1 MELGQFNVHLFIKT
15 KYKVMKKND
24 LPSTCRAGYKSIR
37 QTILIMKISTIF
49 LLLALQVSA
58 VNYGQSVLNLNETN
72 ISIKSLLKEIE
83 KQSPYRFYYSNDI
96 LSDERIV
103 SLRAVNASLNDVM
116 KKVFEGS
123 PLSWKIL
130 NKNKVVLSESG
141 TNNISA
147 ALAKP
152 ITGIIKNDKGEPVPC
167 ASISVKG
174 ATAGT
179 ITKDDG
185 SFSLNA
191 NVGDMLVITA
201 VGYISQEIKV
211 GEEPIQI
218 VLIRQVGQMDEVV
231 VVGYGTTTRKK
242 TTSAISTVDV
252 AKVASIP
259 AQSISDGLGG
269 RVNGVIVTASS
280 GAPGAKSQISIRG
293 GGTPLFVIDG
303 VIRSQNDYEN
313 INPNDI
319 ADMSFMKDA
328 AATAVYGS
336 TGANGA
342 IIINTK
348 KGTIGKPLLNY
359 SYNQIWSQPSLFPEK
374 MGSFDKLK
382 AINDVFVAEGLTQ
395 PTPDSILQYYKD
407 QSKPFVYPNTDWQ
420 KLALKTWGPEKRHDF
435 SLTTGT
441 KLLTLYSSMSYYDQ
455 NSILKTDNNY
465 NRRLTYRMNTTS
477 SFDDLHLKVTT
488 GLDGFI
494 ETNSV
499 PNSSTA
505 SNFSQIFSHIQ
516 DKAPTALAYNNY
528 GLPSANTTD
537 NPAIELSP
545 LSGYY
550 RGLGRVN
557 NALMNVDYAAPF
569 LKGLHFKFNGNYN
582 YWASRNKSW
591 NVTAPSYANN
601 SKVAIPGNPPTLGET
616 RGEGSE
622 MNLQWFVTYSNT
634 FGNHGIDFTGVYEQ
648 NKSKTSSISAARQRY
663 QIMFDQ
669 FVAGPTVDQ
678 LANGGEAE
686 SARAGYIGRLSYNYL
701 NRYFIDFSGRY
712 DGNDFYPSNNRW
724 GFFPSV
730 SASYI
735 ISEEAFMSS
744 LKDRNILNLLKL
756 RASYGTVGIG
766 NADFGRFAY
775 IPGYNI
781 NANAWVIN
789 GQLVQGTS
797 EPGSLPSTNF
807 TWYSVKSRN
816 IGIDFA
822 SMGNRLTGSWDY
834 FYMRT
839 TGYTGSDQSKYTA
852 TLGINL
858 PPVNIATKAFRRE
871 GTEFALNWNDKIGR
885 DFTYKLGT
893 TFTYFNSLWENANED
908 SATLKNPYTRTSGV
922 SGAFYG
928 TGYVNSGF
936 YTSNEQL
943 LDGPR
948 RIGST
953 NMVGGDLMYSDSNGD
968 GKIDG
973 SDFRRIGNATFPRIN
988 FGFSLDLGYKGAYLT
1003 TTLMGSGKRD
1013 RYLGDVVQGGSA
1025 QTRMVYDFQKDYW
1038 TPQNTDAIYPRAVSA
1053 PGVNGSNNF
1062 VSSDFWLL
1070 RSGYLRLKFLQ
1081 VGYDLKYSLLKNIS
1095 TFKQFRLFVSGTNL
1109 WTSAKSMKYYIDP
1122 ESDANNYG
1130 YPIQRTL
1137 SLGVNVGF

>member
-1 MELGQFNVHLFIKT
+1 
-15 KYKVMKKND
+15 MKKNACMD
-24 LPSTCRAGYKSIR
+24 GLWKPDQKTL
-37 QTILIMKISTIF
+37 LIMKISAIF

-58 VNYGQSVLNLNETN
+58 TNYGQNINLVEKN
-72 ISIKSLLKEIE
+72 ISITEVFKKIE
-83 KQSPYRFYYSNDI
+83 TQSKYRFYYSNDVLPDEKI
-96 LSDERIV
+96 LSLRV
-103 SLRAVNASLNDVM
+103 VNGSLSEVM
-116 KKVFEGS
+116 NKVVEGT
-123 PLSWKIL
+123 PLSWRLI
-130 NKNKVVLSESG
+130 NKTKVVVSESG
-141 TNNISA
+141 TNSISA

-152 ITGIIKNDKGEPVPC
+152 ITGTILNDKGEAVAG
-167 ASISVKG
+167 ASITVKG
-174 ATAGT
+174 STAGT
-179 ITKDDG
+179 TSQENG
-185 SFSLNA
+185 TFTLNA
-191 NVGDMLVITA
+191 NTGDMLVITA
-201 VGYISQEIKV
+201 IGYVSQEVRV
-211 GEEPIQI
+211 GDDSII
-218 VLIRQVGQMDEVV
+218 VVLVRQVGQMDEVV

-242 TTSAISTVDV
+242 TTSSVATVDV
-252 AKVASIP
+252 SKVAAIP

-269 RVNGVIVTASS
+269 RVNGVIVTAST

-348 KGTIGKPLLNY
+348 KGAIGKPMISY
-359 SYNQIWSQPSLFPEK
+359 SFNQIWSQPALFPTK
-374 MGSFDKLK
+374 MGSYDKLK
-382 AINDVFVAEGLTQ
+382 ALNNVYIAEGLTQ
-395 PTPDSILQYYKD
+395 PTPDSILQYYRD
-407 QSKPFVYPNTDWQ
+407 QTKPFVYPNTNWQ
-420 KLALKTWGPEKRHDF
+420 TLALKPWAPEKRHDF

-441 KLLTLYSSMSYYDQ
+441 KLLTVYTSMSYYDQ
-455 NSILKTDNNY
+455 GTILRTDNNY

-477 SFDDLHLKVTT
+477 NFEDLHLKVTT

-499 PNSSTA
+499 PNSATA
-505 SNFSQIFSHIQ
+505 SGFYQLFSHIQ

-537 NPAIELSP
+537 NPAVELSP
-545 LSGYY
+545 MSGYS
-550 RGLGRVN
+550 RGLSRVN
-557 NALMNVDYAAPF
+557 NALLNLDYAAPF

-582 YWASRNKSW
+582 YWSSRNKGW
-591 NVTAPSYANN
+591 NVTAPSYAND
-601 SKVAIPGNPPTLGET
+601 SKVAIPGNPPSLSET

-622 MNLQWFVTYSNT
+622 MNLQWFVTFNRN
-634 FGNHGIDFTGVYEQ
+634 FGDHGIDFTGVYEQ
-648 NKSKTSSISAARQRY
+648 NQSKTSSVSAARQRY
-663 QIMFDQ
+663 QIIFDQ
-669 FVAGPTVDQ
+669 FVAGPTIDQ

-686 SARAGYIGRLSYNYL
+686 SARAGYIGRLSYNYQ
-701 NRYFIDFSGRY
+701 NKYFIDFSGRY
-712 DGNDFYPSNNRW
+712 DGNDFYPTNNRW

-735 ISEEAFMSS
+735 LSDEKFMQG
-744 LKDRNILNLLKL
+744 LKDRDIFNLLKL

-781 NANAWVIN
+781 NANAWVVN

-797 EPGSLPSTNF
+797 EPGTLPSTNF

-822 SMGNRLTGSWDY
+822 SLANRLTGSWDY
-834 FYMRT
+834 FFMRT

-852 TLGINL
+852 TLGVSL
-858 PPVNIATKAFRRE
+858 PPVNIATKSFRRE
-871 GTEFALNWNDKIGR
+871 GSEFALNWNDRIGR
-885 DFTYKLGT
+885 EFTYKIGT

-908 SATLKNPYTRTSGV
+908 SATLKNPYTRSSGV

-928 TGYVNSGF
+928 TGYVNNGF
-936 YTSNEQL
+936 YTSNQQL
-943 LDGPR
+943 LDEPR
-948 RIGST
+948 RISST
-953 NMVGGDLMYSDSNGD
+953 NVVGGDLKYFDANGD

-973 SDFRRIGNATFPRIN
+973 SDFRRIGSATFPRIN
-988 FGFSLDLGYKGAYLT
+988 YGFSIDLGYKGAFLST
-1003 TTLMGSGKRD
+1003 TFMGSGKRD
-1013 RYLGDVVQGGSA
+1013 RYLGDVVQGGSS
-1025 QTRMVYDFQKDYW
+1025 QTRMVYEFQKDYW
-1038 TPQNTDAIYPRAVSA
+1038 TPDNQNALYPRAVSA

-1062 VSSDFWLL
+1062 VTSDFWLL

-1081 VGYDLKYSLLKNIS
+1081 AGYDLKYSIMKNI
-1095 TFKQFRLFVSGTNL
+1095 TAFKQFKIFVSGTNL
-1109 WTSAKSMKYYIDP
+1109 WTSARSMKYFIDP